1 MNDLIIKMS
10 IISTI
15 QLLNNNYEFNILESK
30 TYSELEVIRDYE
42 LDLYNSRIELG
53 DKHRENN

>member
-53 DKHRENN
+53 A